1 MGEQQTKSVGRGFD
15 SLSVSFIFCRKDE
28 PMTLSELRRFLE
40 DHVMDMQLPPVNVPA
55 WKHEFSYIS
64 YYRWAVMEY
73 KIFILN
79 YMANRD
85 YADISTLI
93 DWTENFIAMMEDF
106 TALNLK
112 ANFPFFVA
120 VDVGRN
126 ILDILQS
133 MN

>member
-1 MGEQQTKSVGRGFD
+1 
-15 SLSVSFIFCRKDE
+15 
-28 PMTLSELRRFLE
+28 MTLPELRRFLE
-40 DHVMDMQLPPVNVPA
+40 DHVMDMQLPPVNVLA
-55 WKHEFSYIS
+55 WKHEFSYVS

-79 YMANRD
+79 YMTD
-85 YADISTLI
+85 LEYADISTLI

-106 TALNLK
+106 TDLSLK

>member
-1 MGEQQTKSVGRGFD
+1 MGEQQTKSVGRGFE
-15 SLSVSFIFCRKDE
+15 SLSVSFIFFRKDE
-28 PMTLSELRRFLE
+28 LMTLPEIRRFLE
-40 DHVMDMQLPPVNVPA
+40 DHVMDMQLPPVNVLA
-55 WKHEFSYIS
+55 WKHEFSYVS

-79 YMANRD
+79 YMTDRE

-106 TALNLK
+106 TDLSPK
-112 ANFPFFVA
+112 ANFSFFVA